1 MADKELLI
9 MTGVLTRNRL
19 ARSFRCGHGTWW
31 FLLVL
36 AISGGCA
43 RVETR
48 PAAAPPTAGFVRGTL
63 SADNTLAVSL
73 IGVEIRVEDQVATTG
88 EAGTFSLPRL
98 SPGKQFLVAEKRF
111 SSGSIRRVMG
121 VSTVYV
127 ADNPIE
133 VRIRMRDATDIDAFC
148 SDCHPTLKN
157 VTRKDQIYR
166 DVHPSGMKPAKAKK
180 PSGKFDEAGK
190 VTCESCHA
198 VHRPTGFPHFTL
210 ASYQDGKL
218 CVQCH

>member
-1 MADKELLI
+1 MGHAFSQKAS
-9 MTGVLTRNRL
+9 
-19 ARSFRCGHGTWW
+19 ARSFRCKIWT
-31 FLLVL
+31 LLFAAASIV
-36 AISGGCA
+36 GCA

-48 PAAAPPTAGFVRGTL
+48 PVPVTYAPGFLKGTL
-63 SADNTLAVSL
+63 VADNTLTVPL
-73 IGVEIRVEDQVATTG
+73 LGVQIRVEDQVGVADERG
-88 EAGTFSLPRL
+88 AFSLPPL

-111 SSGSIRRVMG
+111 PSGSVRRLMG
-121 VSTVYV
+121 VATIYV
-127 ADNPIE
+127 SETPIE

-148 SDCHPTLKN
+148 SDCHPLMRN

-166 DVHPSGMKPAKAKK
+166 DVHPSGMKPVKAKK
-180 PSGKFDEAGK
+180 PTGKFDESGK
-190 VTCESCHA
+190 VTCESCHS

>member
-1 MADKELLI
+1 MIALRAFPRKVFA
-9 MTGVLTRNRL
+9 GPFRYRL
-19 ARSFRCGHGTWW
+19 CA
-31 FLLVL
+31 FLLVAVAL
-36 AISGGCA
+36 AGCA
-43 RVETR
+43 RVEPR
-48 PAAAPPTAGFVRGTL
+48 PSGVPAAAGFVRGTL
-63 SADNTLAVSL
+63 LADNTLTVPL
-73 IGVEIRVEDQVATTG
+73 QGVEIRVEDQVVVAG
-88 EAGTFSLPRL
+88 EGGTFSLPRL

-111 SSGSIRRVMG
+111 PSGPVRRVMG

-127 ADNPIE
+127 ADSPID

-148 SDCHPTLKN
+148 SDCHPMLKN
-157 VTRKDQIYR
+157 VTRKDQIFR
-166 DVHPSGMKPAKAKK
+166 DVHPSGIVPVKASK

-218 CVQCH
+218 CIQCH